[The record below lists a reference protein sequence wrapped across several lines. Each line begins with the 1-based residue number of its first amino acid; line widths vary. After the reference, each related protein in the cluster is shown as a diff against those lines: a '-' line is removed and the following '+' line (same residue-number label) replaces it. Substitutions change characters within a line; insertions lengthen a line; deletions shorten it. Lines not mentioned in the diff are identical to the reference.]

1 MRKLLL
7 NNESQ
12 DLELNSRERS
22 GCSNSKNLVRFCGLC
37 CKRCTS
43 DLTMIALDLY
53 EPQVL
58 ALVVFASFLG
68 LSAVVYIISILT
80 FKEKTYE
87 EAIAEQRAQLSKEQQ
102 QQQQQRDQKHKRR
115 QVFTRKKKEKGENN
129 VANQSPP
136 PSPPQPKPVE
146 EVIKPKVE
154 QQVAAPPPPAQQQ
167 KAKSPK
173 QGKQQKASQQ
183 QQQQQQQPPKGKES
197 AKNAPAPVKE
207 ASAKKAPKEIP
218 KEAPVKEAPIQKAA
232 AANTKAAPPPAKTQT
247 SPKTTQKSTP
257 KSAPKQKQVEE
268 KVQKKE
274 AVVVAQKAPV
284 SETAPP
290 PAKKET
296 SIPLKQEASSPAK
309 SKGKGSRSA
318 AESGDKGSGPAGDTA
333 VDTGALKAKN
343 LTAMLKAAS
352 LSNKE
357 VQQLVEVLL
366 NKNGGSAAAAS
377 TTENWVKANQR
388 DPMQAMKK
396 QLQEKE
402 QALHNEM
409 LLAQSS
415 SQKVKELR
423 AELNQEKGGRLQNE
437 SRYKEKVQNQAR
449 EIEAFRVRM
458 QQSHDAHARETQ
470 NLQTRLKQLESRTDN
485 TSVETLKQLR
495 EENARLKADATR
507 NAQHFQNEMQKIKS
521 QVSNNESHM
530 RQSEEQ
536 RRNLETKRAQLEQ
549 QLKMFEAGQ
558 AGQRE
563 NETALS
569 KRLSEVS
576 EELRK
581 AESRV
586 QTSTRE
592 GDKAKEMLLSLT
604 KEGETLK
611 AQLQDVYRLDSEKS
625 TQMAAMEARV
635 RDAEKQKMTM
645 ESVVNDSKG
654 KLSDAERLSSQKDKE
669 IKNLKETKSSLTSQ
683 LETKTK
689 ELTLAREAIKPN
701 GDMASEGPK
710 DDMILKKDHE
720 NIMNEKEKALAALQ
734 QQVSASKKELES
746 VKQQVEQQ
754 RQRNNK
760 LQEKN
765 WKAMEALAATEKT
778 SSEKVSKA
786 VADQKEE
793 LNASLFKE
801 QETSRKYL
809 TKMFPDINV
818 DASLEHKDWMS
829 QFEKNALN
837 YLAVQKASSGLEVT
851 ELSSKMSGLEDEKN
865 KLVNQC
871 QHYKSVLSD
880 TEGILNKLQSSVES
894 EEKKWQDKMSIKDTA
909 LAQAKRELATVQEQQ
924 KDLEGLKKASAE
936 KAALSAELEKAKT
949 SISQMEKERSASA
962 AEYESTCRELKDVQ
976 NQLRQLMEE
985 LNTANQ
991 RAENSVS
998 SEELQKEIKT
1008 LKEALQKEK
1017 GLTKDLGLAAAK
1029 LQAMLKK
1036 TQAMYT
1042 AEKKAS
1048 SELKAKAGITDEVS
1062 KKNPSLHYYHYI
1074 FLVMKPKNPRKCR
1087 ALYPV
1092 YLKTGLEY

>member
-1 MRKLLL
+1 
-7 NNESQ
+7 
-12 DLELNSRERS
+12 
-22 GCSNSKNLVRFCGLC
+22 
-37 CKRCTS
+37 
-43 DLTMIALDLY
+43 MIALDLY

-68 LSAVVYIISILT
+68 MSALVYIISILT

-154 QQVAAPPPPAQQQ
+154 QQVAAAPPPAPQQ

-173 QGKQQKASQQ
+173 QGKQQKAA
-183 QQQQQQQPPKGKES
+183 QQQQQQPQQQQPSKAKES

-207 ASAKKAPKEIP
+207 APAKKAQKETP

-232 AANTKAAPPPAKTQT
+232 AANTKAAPPPAKTP

-257 KSAPKQKQVEE
+257 KPAPKQKQVEE

-284 SETAPP
+284 SQTAPP

-296 SIPLKQEASSPAK
+296 SVPLKKEASSPAK
-309 SKGKGSRSA
+309 SKGKGSRSVA
-318 AESGDKGSGPAGDTA
+318 ASGDKGSGPAGDTA
-333 VDTGALKAKN
+333 VDTGAMKAKN

-377 TTENWVKANQR
+377 TSENWVKANQR

-423 AELNQEKGGRLQNE
+423 VELNQEKGGRLQIE

-449 EIEAFRVRM
+449 EIEAFKVRM
-458 QQSHDAHARETQ
+458 QQSHDSHARETQ
-470 NLQTRLKQLESRTDN
+470 NLQTRIKQMESRTDN
-485 TSVETLKQLR
+485 TSLEALKQ
-495 EENARLKADATR
+495 ENARLKAEATR

-521 QVSNNESHM
+521 QASNNESHM

-581 AESRV
+581 AESRL
-586 QTSTRE
+586 QTATCD
-592 GDKAKEMLLSLT
+592 GDKAKEMVVSLS
-604 KEGETLK
+604 KESETLK
-611 AQLQDVYRLDSEKS
+611 SQLQDVYRLDSEKS
-625 TQMAAMEARV
+625 TQMATMEARV
-635 RDAEKQKMTM
+635 RDAEKQKATL
-645 ESVVNDSKG
+645 ESVVIDSKG
-654 KLSDAERLSSQKDKE
+654 KLGDAERLSSQKDKE
-669 IKNLKETKSSLTSQ
+669 IKNLKDAKSSLASQ

-689 ELTLAREAIKPN
+689 ELSLAMEANKPN
-701 GDMASEGPK
+701 GDMAPEGSK
-710 DDMILKKDHE
+710 EDTITKKDHE
-720 NIMNEKEKALAALQ
+720 NIVNEKEKALAALQ

-746 VKQQVEQQ
+746 VKQTVEQQ
-754 RQRNNK
+754 KQRNNK

-765 WKAMEALAATEKT
+765 WKAMEALAAAEKT

-786 VADQKEE
+786 VTDQKEE
-793 LNASLFKE
+793 LNATLFKE

-809 TKMFPDINV
+809 TKIFPDISV
-818 DASLEHKDWMS
+818 KEGLAHKDWMS

-851 ELSSKMSGLEDEKN
+851 ELSSKLSGLEEEKT
-865 KLVNQC
+865 KLVSQC

-894 EEKKWQDKMSIKDTA
+894 EEKKWQDKLSIKDTA
-909 LAQAKRELATVQEQQ
+909 LAQAKRELASVQEQQ
-924 KDLEGLKKASAE
+924 KDVEGLRKASAE
-936 KAALSAELEKAKT
+936 KEALAAELEKAKT
-949 SISQMEKERSASA
+949 SISQMEKERSASS

-985 LNTANQ
+985 LNTANK

-998 SEELQKEIKT
+998 SDEVQKEVKT

-1017 GLTKDLGLAAAK
+1017 VLTKDLGMAAAK

-1036 TQAMYT
+1036 TQALYT
-1042 AEKKAS
+1042 AEKKAT
-1048 SELKAKAGITDEVS
+1048 SELKAKAGITDEQAEISSALTDSQVELQLLDAADEES
-1062 KKNPSLHYYHYI
+1062 DSWCVVEDDGDISSAEEANG
-1074 FLVMKPKNPRKCR
+1074 KPAAAKP
-1087 ALYPV
+1087 AETAGGTSV
-1092 YLKTGLEY
+1092 

>member
-1 MRKLLL
+1 
-7 NNESQ
+7 
-12 DLELNSRERS
+12 
-22 GCSNSKNLVRFCGLC
+22 
-37 CKRCTS
+37 
-43 DLTMIALDLY
+43 MIALDLY

-68 LSAVVYIISILT
+68 MSALVYIISILT

-154 QQVAAPPPPAQQQ
+154 QQVAAAPPPAPQQ

-173 QGKQQKASQQ
+173 QGKQQKAA
-183 QQQQQQQPPKGKES
+183 QQQQQQPQQQQPSKAKES

-207 ASAKKAPKEIP
+207 APAKKAQKETP

-232 AANTKAAPPPAKTQT
+232 AANTKAAPPPAKTP

-257 KSAPKQKQVEE
+257 KPAPKQKQVEE

-284 SETAPP
+284 SQTAPP

-296 SIPLKQEASSPAK
+296 SVPLKKEASSPAK
-309 SKGKGSRSA
+309 SKGKGSRSVA
-318 AESGDKGSGPAGDTA
+318 ASGDKGSGPAGDTA
-333 VDTGALKAKN
+333 VDTGAMKAKN

-377 TTENWVKANQR
+377 TSENWVKANQR

-423 AELNQEKGGRLQNE
+423 VELNQEKGGRLQIE

-449 EIEAFRVRM
+449 EIEAFKVRM
-458 QQSHDAHARETQ
+458 QQSHDSHARETQ
-470 NLQTRLKQLESRTDN
+470 NLQTRIKQMESRTDN
-485 TSVETLKQLR
+485 TSLEALKQ
-495 EENARLKADATR
+495 ENARLKAEATR

-521 QVSNNESHM
+521 QASNNESHM

-581 AESRV
+581 AESRL
-586 QTSTRE
+586 QTATCD
-592 GDKAKEMLLSLT
+592 GDKAKEMVVSLS
-604 KEGETLK
+604 KESETLK
-611 AQLQDVYRLDSEKS
+611 SQLQDVYRLDSEKS
-625 TQMAAMEARV
+625 TQMATMEARV
-635 RDAEKQKMTM
+635 RDAEKQKATL
-645 ESVVNDSKG
+645 ESVVIDSKG
-654 KLSDAERLSSQKDKE
+654 KLGDAERLSSQKDKE
-669 IKNLKETKSSLTSQ
+669 IKNLKDAKSSLASQ

-689 ELTLAREAIKPN
+689 ELSLAMEANKPN
-701 GDMASEGPK
+701 GDMAPEGSK
-710 DDMILKKDHE
+710 EDTITKKDHE
-720 NIMNEKEKALAALQ
+720 NIVNEKEKALAALQ

-746 VKQQVEQQ
+746 VKQTVEQQ
-754 RQRNNK
+754 KQRNNK

-765 WKAMEALAATEKT
+765 WKAMEALAAAEKT

-786 VADQKEE
+786 VTDQKEE
-793 LNASLFKE
+793 LNATLFKE

-809 TKMFPDINV
+809 TKIFPDISV
-818 DASLEHKDWMS
+818 KEGLAHKDWMS

-851 ELSSKMSGLEDEKN
+851 ELSSKLSGLEEEKT
-865 KLVNQC
+865 KLVSQC

-894 EEKKWQDKMSIKDTA
+894 EEKKWQDKLSIKDTA
-909 LAQAKRELATVQEQQ
+909 LAQAKRELASVQEQQ
-924 KDLEGLKKASAE
+924 KDVEGLRKASAE
-936 KAALSAELEKAKT
+936 KEALAAELEKAKT
-949 SISQMEKERSASA
+949 SISQMEKERSASS

-985 LNTANQ
+985 LNTANK

-998 SEELQKEIKT
+998 SDEVQKQAEISSALTDSQVELQLLDAADEESDSWCVVEDDGDISSAE
-1008 LKEALQKEK
+1008 EANGKP
-1017 GLTKDLGLAAAK
+1017 AAAK
-1029 LQAMLKK
+1029 PAE
-1036 TQAMYT
+1036 T
-1042 AEKKAS
+1042 AGGTS
-1048 SELKAKAGITDEVS
+1048 V
-1062 KKNPSLHYYHYI
+1062 
-1074 FLVMKPKNPRKCR
+1074 
-1087 ALYPV
+1087 
-1092 YLKTGLEY
+1092 